1 MTGANMATVRE
12 VTFELLRELGM
23 RRIFG
28 NPGSTELT
36 MFKGFPADFSYV
48 LGLQESVVVGMADGY
63 AQATRNA
70 ALVNLH
76 SAVGVGHAMG
86 NIFTAYRNRTP
97 LVITAGQQSRS
108 LLQMEPFLFSTQPT
122 ELPKPY
128 VKWSCEPARPEDVP
142 AAIARAY
149 YLAMQPPCGPTFVS
163 VPIDDWDAPAESL
176 AARQVSRRI
185 APDPAA
191 LQPLAKALGESRRP
205 VFVVGGAPDR
215 DGAWH
220 ALVSLAEKHGAVVW
234 ASPLIGRC
242 SFPEDHRL
250 FAGQLPAFR
259 EEICS
264 RLAGHDLVVA
274 IGAPIFTYHAEGHG
288 PYLPPEI
295 RAFQLTED
303 PDWAASALAGDSIV
317 GSVGLAV
324 EALLQAQRSGGPAA
338 QSGRAPATRLE
349 LADPLTDAM
358 LVQTLQDLRPKDSII
373 VEEAP
378 STRGA
383 TQRYL
388 PISQPE
394 SFFTCASGGLGHS
407 MPAAVG
413 VALGMGDR
421 KTPRKVIAMIGDGS
435 AMYAIQA
442 LWSAAQLKLPITFV
456 IVNNARYQ
464 ALHHFSQRFGITQP
478 VGTDLPGIDFVGIA
492 RAQGCDGVRVT
503 RASELV
509 PALKSALQAAVPTL
523 VEVVVT

>member
-1 MTGANMATVRE
+1 MATVRE
-12 VTFELLRELGM
+12 VTFDLLRELGM

-163 VPIDDWDAPAESL
+163 VPIDDWDAPAEPL
-176 AARQVSRRI
+176 AARRVSRRI
-185 APDPAA
+185 APDAA
-191 LQPLAKALGESRRP
+191 QLQPLAEALGRSQRP

-215 DGAWH
+215 DGAWD
-220 ALVSLAEKHGAVVW
+220 ALVRLAEKHGAVVW

-259 EEICS
+259 EEICA
-264 RLAGHDLVVA
+264 RLEGHDLVVA
-274 IGAPIFTYHAEGHG
+274 VGAPIFTYHAEGHG
-288 PYLPPEI
+288 PYLPAGI

-303 PDWAASALAGDSIV
+303 PDWAASALAGDSIL
-317 GSVGLAV
+317 GSVGLAI
-324 EALLQAQRSGGPAA
+324 EALLQAPRQGGPAA
-338 QSGRAPATRLE
+338 QSGRGPAQRLA

-358 LVQTLQDLRPKDSII
+358 LVQTLQDLRPDDSII

-388 PISQPE
+388 PISRSE

-421 KTPRKVIAMIGDGS
+421 GASRKVIAMIGDGS
-435 AMYAIQA
+435 AMYAIQS

-464 ALHHFSQRFGITQP
+464 ALHHFSKRFGIDSP

-492 RAQGCDGVRVT
+492 KAQGCDGVRVT
-503 RASELV
+503 RAAELE
-509 PALKSALQAAVPTL
+509 PALKAALAAAVPTL
-523 VEVVVT
+523 VEVVVG